1 MSEYSIHVDWSE
13 EYEDWNM
20 IGRSLMLE
28 AILEEGTEQNKQ
40 FLEEYGYL
48 KEEGKDPYDYADE
61 AADSHIPIMNYAY
74 PLEITPGDE
83 AIIEVCERTACT
95 VVEKESTG
103 EYFLALCGG
112 GMDLSQDIALAYN
125 IAQKWLPTSLLQ
137 SVCSQYGL
145 SKSGK
150 EFKQIKE
157 IIIEQSEMEGNRLLE
172 LAKRW
177 KEIEIPKKNLE

>member
-1 MSEYSIHVDWSE
+1 MSEYSIDVDWSGE
-13 EYEDWNM
+13 HEDWNM
-20 IGRSLMLE
+20 IGRDLMSEL
-28 AILEEGTEQNKQ
+28 AREEGTPQNKE
-40 FLEEYGYL
+40 FLEQYGYL
-48 KEEGKDPYDYADE
+48 TEDDEDPYDYIDEWADN
-61 AADSHIPIMNYAY
+61 HTPMMNYAY
-74 PLEITPGDE
+74 PLEITPSDE
-83 AIIEVCERTACT
+83 KIIEVCERTACT

-157 IIIEQSEMEGNRLLE
+157 IIIEQSVMEGNRLLE

-177 KEIEIPKKNLE
+177 EEIEIPSEA